1 VSLCVIICDGCG
13 CVYADEGGG
22 VRIIVRRRLCGGIRG
37 GFVRGVYVGGKR
49 VYGTG
54 VLAVGRCG
62 VAVACSAGLA
72 PVDIISRASATW
84 LLLHDDGTF

>member
-1 VSLCVIICDGCG
+1 VMGVMAKWCRLCVIICDGCG

-22 VRIIVRRRLCGGIRG
+22 VRIRVRRPLSGDIRG
-37 GFVRGVYVGGKR
+37 NFVRGKG

-72 PVDIISRASATW
+72 PVDITSGASAKW
-84 LLLHDDGTF
+84 LL